1 MLRRQK
7 LRARRGETLVEVL
20 AAILVCGMAILLL
33 TTMIMVSMNINRQAR
48 EMDRGADGSGGF
60 FGALSAVETHVFT
73 AEDPA
78 CQVRFSGAG
87 QEPIDVEEVRSY
99 TGGENIS
106 LTAYGKEA
114 GA

>member
-1 MLRRQK
+1 MLKKK

-20 AAILVCGMAILLL
+20 ASILISGMAILLL
-33 TTMIMVSMNINRQAR
+33 TSMIMASMNINRRAR

-60 FGALSAVETHVFT
+60 FGALSSVETHVFT
-73 AEDPA
+73 DADPA
-78 CQVRFSGAG
+78 CPVTFTGDG
-87 QEPIDVEEVRSY
+87 QAAIHVDGVRSY
-99 TGGENIS
+99 TEGENIS